1 MLRKWPSYRDHAVP
15 GQPRRGEEIRHFA
28 DSARRIAA
36 NFRSQGRIL
45 GGPARSSR
53 EDGPVKPVAY
63 IETSVVSYLT
73 ARQSRDVVVAAYQEV
88 TREWWST
95 ASARF
100 ELVASELVVTESGAG
115 NVRAARARLEMLD
128 SVTLLDVTENSEEL
142 TRLLLDRGAVPREAA
157 ADAAH
162 IGIAVANG
170 VDYLVTW
177 NFRHIA
183 NAAMRSRIELVCR
196 QAGYE
201 PPVICTP
208 NELME
213 ADHADDT
220 A

>member
-1 MLRKWPSYRDHAVP
+1 M
-15 GQPRRGEEIRHFA
+15 
-28 DSARRIAA
+28 
-36 NFRSQGRIL
+36 
-45 GGPARSSR
+45 
-53 EDGPVKPVAY
+53 KPVAY

-73 ARQSRDVVVAAYQEV
+73 ARQSGDVVVAAYQEV
-88 TREWWST
+88 TREWWRT

-115 NVRAARARLEMLD
+115 NVHAARARLEVLD
-128 SVTLLDVTENSEEL
+128 SVTLLNVTGNSEEL

-162 IGIAVANG
+162 IAIAVANG

-183 NAAMRSRIELVCR
+183 NAAMRSRIELICR

-213 ADHADDT
+213 AGHADDT